1 MMTRLKVYIDT
12 SVIGGCMDVEFQ
24 NTSQLLIN
32 KFKKGEMIAVVS
44 ELTKTELKRTPR
56 GSEYTHRNT

>member
-1 MMTRLKVYIDT
+1 
-12 SVIGGCMDVEFQ
+12 MDVEFQ